1 MSLEKIYRET
11 ISQLKQQILSI
22 LFTYSISTMSKEQ
35 REFNWLKIEKQ
46 AQIEKE
52 LFWGGRD

>member
-11 ISQLKQQILSI
+11 ISQLKQQMLSI

-52 LFWGGRD
+52 LFWSGRD